1 MQDRRFISSFGQCLI
16 KATSRSKFKL
26 NLMWTMRVADTPHEE
41 QDCARMPG
49 RPAVWMK
56 RWIPAFALILVW
68 SFAATAEPASLTT
81 LQAVAAMTNEE
92 ASQRQQVTFDAT
104 ITFYRPQVR
113 DLFVQDGDSA
123 IFVNPKV
130 MRKLIPG
137 DRIRVHGTMHPSFR
151 PYVDAT
157 DMTLLGHGPLP
168 KPNQPRFEQMIR
180 AETDCKL
187 VKVRALIQSA
197 DLVPNLQTAF
207 STTELNVLV
216 DGGPAEVTINSD
228 DPKRLND
235 LLDSEVELTGVQ
247 SGLFDNKMQ
256 ETGIL
261 LHVQS
266 LDEVKILKRA
276 QVDPWSLPNTPMDR
290 ILAGYQVS
298 EQSERQ
304 RVHGTI
310 TYYEPGAA
318 LVLQNG
324 SRSVWVSTES
334 WKPLEVGAVADAIG
348 FPTVE
353 KGFLTLSRAEVQEA
367 PSQAPVSPSLFTW
380 HQLALGGNDG
390 EGHVFDLVSLEGA
403 VVTEVRQATQ
413 DEYVLESDGHLL
425 SAFIR
430 HPASSARIPLA
441 PMLEIPVG
449 THIRVSGIC
458 ILTDANPFN
467 GEVPFN
473 ILMRNVSDIVVVA
486 RPPWLN
492 VPHLILI
499 IGLLLCVVIVIG
511 VRGWA
516 LERRVRRKTAAL
528 AYLERR
534 RSRILEA
541 INGSTPLAEII
552 EQITEVVSYRL
563 QGAPCWCEI
572 RGGARF
578 GNLPPDLRSLRVVQ
592 KEIPARTGL
601 PLGTM
606 FTSCDA
612 LTKPRAEPLEALG
625 LGASLAA
632 LAIETR
638 RLYTD
643 LLRRSEFD
651 LLTDI
656 ENRFS
661 MEKHLDALIER
672 ARETAGIFGLIYID
686 LDDFKQVNDRFGH
699 QVGDLYLQ
707 QAAAR
712 MKRQLRPGDILARLG
727 GDEFAVLVPKVR
739 IRTDVQ
745 EIAVRLE
752 RCFDEPFSVQ
762 GYVIA
767 GSASVGIALYP
778 DDASTRD
785 ALLRISDAA
794 MYTAKHAHAI
804 KKDIPAEQQEP
815 EVPLESQK

>member
-1 MQDRRFISSFGQCLI
+1 M
-16 KATSRSKFKL
+16 
-26 NLMWTMRVADTPHEE
+26 
-41 QDCARMPG
+41 
-49 RPAVWMK
+49 
-56 RWIPAFALILVW
+56 
-68 SFAATAEPASLTT
+68 
-81 LQAVAAMTNEE
+81 
-92 ASQRQQVTFDAT
+92 
-104 ITFYRPQVR
+104 
-113 DLFVQDGDSA
+113 
-123 IFVNPKV
+123 
-130 MRKLIPG
+130 
-137 DRIRVHGTMHPSFR
+137 
-151 PYVDAT
+151 
-157 DMTLLGHGPLP
+157 GH
-168 KPNQPRFEQMIR
+168 
-180 AETDCKL
+180 
-187 VKVRALIQSA
+187 
-197 DLVPNLQTAF
+197 
-207 STTELNVLV
+207 
-216 DGGPAEVTINSD
+216 
-228 DPKRLND
+228 
-235 LLDSEVELTGVQ
+235 
-247 SGLFDNKMQ
+247 
-256 ETGIL
+256 
-261 LHVQS
+261 
-266 LDEVKILKRA
+266 
-276 QVDPWSLPNTPMDR
+276 
-290 ILAGYQVS
+290 
-298 EQSERQ
+298 
-304 RVHGTI
+304 
-310 TYYEPGAA
+310 
-318 LVLQNG
+318 
-324 SRSVWVSTES
+324 
-334 WKPLEVGAVADAIG
+334 
-348 FPTVE
+348 
-353 KGFLTLSRAEVQEA
+353 
-367 PSQAPVSPSLFTW
+367 
-380 HQLALGGNDG
+380 
-390 EGHVFDLVSLEGA
+390 GHVFDLVSMEGV

-425 SAFIR
+425 SAIIR
-430 HPASSARIPLA
+430 HPASSIQIPLVS
-441 PMLEIPVG
+441 MLQIPVG

-473 ILMRNVSDIVVVA
+473 ILMRNVNDIVVVA

-516 LERRVRRKTAAL
+516 LERRVRHKTAAL

>member
-1 MQDRRFISSFGQCLI
+1 
-16 KATSRSKFKL
+16 
-26 NLMWTMRVADTPHEE
+26 
-41 QDCARMPG
+41 
-49 RPAVWMK
+49 MK

-92 ASQRQQVTFDAT
+92 ASQHQQVTFDAT
-104 ITFYRPQVR
+104 VTYYRPYAKN
-113 DLFVQDGDSA
+113 LFVQDGDSA
-123 IFVNPKV
+123 IYVGPTV
-130 MRKLIPG
+130 IHKLIPG
-137 DRIRVHGTMHPSFR
+137 DRIRVHGTLHESFR
-151 PYVDAT
+151 PYIEGADI
-157 DMTLLGHGPLP
+157 TLLSHGSLP
-168 KPNQPRFEQMIR
+168 KPLQPSFGQMIH
-180 AETDCKL
+180 AETDCRL
-187 VKVRALIQSA
+187 VTVHAIIQSA
-197 DLVPNLQTAF
+197 DLVPNLYTPI
-207 STTELNVLV
+207 STTEVNILL
-216 DGGPAEVTINSD
+216 DGGRATASIDSD
-228 DPKRLND
+228 DPTRLKD
-235 LLDSEVELTGVQ
+235 LLDAEVEMTGVQ
-247 SGLFDNKMQ
+247 SGVFDNKMQ

-261 LHVQS
+261 FHIQS
-266 LDEVKILKRA
+266 LDQVKILKRA
-276 QVDPWSLPNTPMDR
+276 QVDPWSLPITPMDR
-290 ILAGYQVS
+290 GLTGYRGHDTS
-298 EQSERQ
+298 DRQ
-304 RVHGTI
+304 RVRGTI
-310 TYYEPGAA
+310 TYYQPGVAV
-318 LVLQNG
+318 VLQDG
-324 SRSVWVSTES
+324 SKSIWIDTAS
-334 WKPLEVGAVADAIG
+334 WNPLHVGAVAESIG
-348 FPTVE
+348 FPEVE
-353 KGFLTLSRAEVQEA
+353 NGFLRLTRAEIRETF
-367 PSQAPVSPSLFTW
+367 SQAPVTPSLFTW
-380 HQLALGGNDG
+380 RQLALGGNMG
-390 EGHVFDLVSLEGA
+390 HGHVFDLVSMEGV

-425 SAFIR
+425 SAIIR
-430 HPASSARIPLA
+430 HPASSIQIPLVS
-441 PMLEIPVG
+441 MLQIPVG

-473 ILMRNVSDIVVVA
+473 ILMRNVNDIVVVA

-516 LERRVRRKTAAL
+516 LERRVRHKTAAL